1 MIRKMLLVA
10 AAAAM
15 PMGFVAATAGTA
27 SAKAITLTTTGVDAT
42 CTLSGGTIAFHYGI
56 GVAGVGT
63 YVPPTKNKG
72 QKIAISGVN
81 LTCTSPAVPLPF
93 TGTAK
98 GKLKSTNPT
107 ESASTFYSA
116 TSILGNDPSAGG
128 TLSGSLKVKWVPPA
142 GYKFSAKTSV
152 LTINS
157 TNGGTTTIGS
167 DTYGSFTIP
176 GTTPGSITGAFAGT
190 DNGASATTFVPTAQD
205 EAALTTEATTAP
217 GITSITLGTGTASL
231 Q

>member
-10 AAAAM
+10 AAVAM
-15 PMGFVAATAGTA
+15 PVGVIAVTAGTA
-27 SAKAITLTTTGVDAT
+27 SAKTVTVTVTGTDAT
-42 CTLSGGTIAFHYGI
+42 CTTSGGTIAFQFGI
-56 GVAGVGT
+56 GVAGVGA

-72 QKIAISGVN
+72 QKIKITGVN
-81 LTCTSPAVPLPF
+81 LSCTSPAVTGTF
-93 TGTAK
+93 TGVAS
-98 GKLKSTNPT
+98 GKLDSTNTT

-128 TLSGSLKVKWVPPA
+128 TLSGSLKVKWTAPV

-157 TNGGTTTIGS
+157 TTGGTTVIGG

-176 GTTPGSITGAFAGT
+176 GTTPGSISGAFDGT
-190 DNGASATTFVPTAQD
+190 DGGVSATTFVPTAQD
-205 EAALTTEATTAP
+205 EAALTTEATGAG
-217 GITSITLGTGTASL
+217 GITSLTLGSGTADL